1 MLTLPEEVIL
11 LVLDEETGALLPIPQ
26 RTLDSALAG
35 GALMELAL
43 QDRIDSDPNSLWV
56 VDPTPIGESYL
67 DRLLQQLAESEGKS
81 NSETWIQRLSEDS
94 GSIQEAALQRL
105 VERGVL
111 REEEKRFLWV
121 FESRRYPMI
130 DGKEEREVKL
140 RIMGVLF
147 SEEIPDPRDVALISL
162 VDACR
167 LFEELLGP
175 RELERVRDRIA
186 VIRKLDLIG
195 QAMQAK
201 IREIERIVTHMLPV
215 LH

>member
-11 LVLDEETGALLPIPQ
+11 LVLDDESGSLLPIPQ
-26 RTLDSALAG
+26 RTLDSALAA
-35 GALMELAL
+35 GALMELSL
-43 QDRIDSDPNSLWV
+43 RERVDSDLDSLWI
-56 VDPTPIGESYL
+56 VDSTPIGEPYL
-67 DRLLQQLAESEGKS
+67 DRLLEWLAESEVQQDA
-81 NSETWIQRLSEDS
+81 EAWIQRMSEES
-94 GSIQEAALQRL
+94 GAIQEAALARL

-111 REEEKRFLWV
+111 REEEKRFLWM
-121 FESRRYPMI
+121 FESRRYPII

-167 LFEELLGP
+167 LFEELLGA
-175 RELERVRDRIA
+175 RELARVRDRIA
-186 VIRKLDLIG
+186 VVRKLDLIG
-195 QAMQAK
+195 LAMQAK
-201 IREIERIVTHMLPV
+201 VREIERIVTHMLPV

>member
-1 MLTLPEEVIL
+1 MLTLAEEVIL

-43 QDRIDSDPNSLWV
+43 RDRIDSDPESLWV
-56 VDPTPIGESYL
+56 VDSSPIGEPYL
-67 DRLLQQLAESEGKS
+67 DQLLQRLSKSEHKRDPEG
-81 NSETWIQRLSEDS
+81 WIQRLSEDS
-94 GSIQEAALQRL
+94 GSIQEAALGRL

-130 DGKEEREVKL
+130 DGKQEREVKL

-195 QAMQAK
+195 QAMQSK

>member
-1 MLTLPEEVIL
+1 MLTLPEEIVL
-11 LVLDEETGALLPIPQ
+11 LVLDEESGALLPIPQ

-35 GALMELAL
+35 AALMELAL
-43 QDRIDSDPNSLWV
+43 RDRIDSDPQTLWV
-56 VDPTPIGESYL
+56 IDNSPVDEPYL
-67 DRLLQQLAESEGKS
+67 DQLLVQLSEADNKRD
-81 NSETWIQRLSEDS
+81 SETWIQRLSEDS
-94 GSIQEAALQRL
+94 GAIQEEALRRL

-201 IREIERIVTHMLPV
+201 IREIERVVTHMLPV

>member
-56 VDPTPIGESYL
+56 VDPTPIGETYL
-67 DRLLQQLAESEGKS
+67 DQLLKQLAESEGRS

>member
-1 MLTLPEEVIL
+1 MLTLPEEVVL
-11 LVLDEETGALLPIPQ
+11 LVLDEESGALLPIPQ

-43 QDRIDSDPNSLWV
+43 QDRVDSDLEALWV
-56 VDPTPIGESYL
+56 VDSTPVGEPYL
-67 DRLLQQLAESEGKS
+67 DNLLQQLSESKGKHDP
-81 NSETWIQRLSEDS
+81 EVWIQRLSEDS
-94 GSIQEAALQRL
+94 GSIQEAALRRL

-147 SEEIPDPRDVALISL
+147 SEEIPNPRDVALISL

-167 LFEELLGP
+167 LFEEILGP

>member
-1 MLTLPEEVIL
+1 MLTLPEEVVL
-11 LVLDEETGALLPIPQ
+11 LVLDEESGALLPIPQ

-43 QDRIDSDPNSLWV
+43 QDRVDSDLESLWV
-56 VDPTPIGESYL
+56 VDPTPVGEPYL
-67 DRLLQQLAESEGKS
+67 DDLLRQLSESKGKHDP
-81 NSETWIQRLSEDS
+81 ETWIQRLSEDS
-94 GSIQEAALQRL
+94 GSIQEAALRRL

-167 LFEELLGP
+167 LFEEILGP

>member
-1 MLTLPEEVIL
+1 MLTLPEEIIL
-11 LVLDEETGALLPIPQ
+11 LVLDDESGAILPIPQ

-43 QDRIDSDPNSLWV
+43 RNRIDSDLESIWV
-56 VDPTPIGESYL
+56 IDRTPTGEAYL
-67 DRLLQQLAESEGKS
+67 DALLERMAASKQERDSEG
-81 NSETWIQRLSEDS
+81 WIQRLAEDS
-94 GSIQEAALQRL
+94 GTIQEAVLKRL
-105 VERGVL
+105 VERGIL
-111 REEEKRFLWV
+111 REEEQRFLWV
-121 FESRRYPMI
+121 FESRRYPI
-130 DGKEEREVKL
+130 VDGKEEREVKL

-175 RELERVRDRIA
+175 RELEGVRDRIA

-195 QAMQAK
+195 QAMQSK